1 MKLFRKILIVTLCF
15 LLISPASAVL
25 AADYKVTSTDTLQSI
40 SELFDT
46 SVKVL
51 RYSNNFEE
59 NSFSSGDV
67 IYVPAHVYK
76 VKSGDSLYSIAKK
89 YGIPVAN
96 LKKANGKK
104 GNTIKPNQKLL
115 IPGVKP
121 DKETDTVISYSG
133 NEVELLAKLIEA
145 EAAGETMQT
154 KIAVGAVVINRVQSK
169 EWAPSITKVINQKFG
184 DYYQFTPVKIGT
196 IKNTPSSASKKA
208 AWIAM
213 YGSDPSNGAIF
224 YFDTSSKN
232 KWLWSKPQTASLD
245 HMVFAK

>member
-1 MKLFRKILIVTLCF
+1 MKLSRNIFIATLCF
-15 LLISPASAVL
+15 LLISPVTTVYGAN
-25 AADYKVTSTDTLQSI
+25 YKVQSKDTLKSV

-46 SVKVL
+46 SVKEL
-51 RYSNNFEE
+51 KYSNNFDA
-59 NSFSSGDV
+59 NSFSKGDV

-76 VKSGDSLYSIAKK
+76 VKSGDTLYKIAKK
-89 YGIPVAN
+89 YGVPVAD
-96 LKKANGKK
+96 LKKANNKK
-104 GNTIKPNQKLL
+104 DDQIKPGKKLL

-121 DKETDTVISYSG
+121 KKKSDAVISYS
-133 NEVELLAKLIEA
+133 NSDIDLLARLIEA
-145 EAAGETMQT
+145 EASGESMRT

-169 EWAPSITKVINQKFG
+169 EWAPSISKVINQKFG
-184 DYYQFTPVKIGT
+184 EYHQFTPVKNGM

-232 KWLWSKPQTASLD
+232 DWLWSKPQTASLD
-245 HMVFAK
+245 HMIFAK